1 MDPQDPTPESVPP
14 TTRLNYLH
22 YETCHLDT
30 RGPGTGLRWCS
41 CVGPAPSPDPP
52 HPACDPWMTAP
63 PGHQPQLTT
72 GTRHLTTRTAAPPA
86 ARSKEKLL
94 TAGRSPSAMS
104 AVESF
109 KTHPAAPSTFMLFS
123 PEVFARFIQVPSTC
137 KLQTFRHLKPSA
149 VCVFSH

>member
-1 MDPQDPTPESVPP
+1 MDPQDPVPESVLP

-30 RGPGTGLRWCS
+30 WGPKTGLPWCS
-41 CVGPAPSPDPP
+41 RVGLTPTPDPP

-72 GTRHLTTRTAAPPA
+72 GTHHLTTRTAAPPA
-86 ARSKEKLL
+86 ARSNEKLL
-94 TAGRSPSAMS
+94 TAGRSPCATSA
-104 AVESF
+104 AESF
-109 KTHPAAPSTFMLFS
+109 KPRPTALSVSRPFP

-137 KLQTFRHLKPSA
+137 KLQTCRHLKLSA